1 MHFDQDD
8 GEWKY
13 RNCREIEVL
22 NDDVAEEESQDLLVH
37 VTCHRGLGSPDF
49 LSADQAL
56 QL

>member
-13 RNCREIEVL
+13 RNCKEIEVL
-22 NDDVAEEESQDLLVH
+22 NDDVAEEESESMLVH
-37 VTCHRGLGSPDF
+37 VTCLRGLGSPHV
-49 LSADQAL
+49 LTIDQVL